1 MFILREEF
9 PDHFKCLNLDSLDFL
24 VMFYL
29 EHKENILEHYIN
41 DTLTF
46 QECLHYFFLQ
56 RPITGLVKVFRQ
68 RELQGTLR
76 ITNEFNDYVQNQI
89 VSFEEWCNFI
99 FMEYDNII

>member
-1 MFILREEF
+1 M
-9 PDHFKCLNLDSLDFL
+9 STL
-24 VMFYL
+24 VFV
-29 EHKENILEHYIN
+29 
-41 DTLTF
+41 F
-46 QECLHYFFLQ
+46 VLQ
-56 RPITGLVKVFRQ
+56 RPITSLVKVFRQ